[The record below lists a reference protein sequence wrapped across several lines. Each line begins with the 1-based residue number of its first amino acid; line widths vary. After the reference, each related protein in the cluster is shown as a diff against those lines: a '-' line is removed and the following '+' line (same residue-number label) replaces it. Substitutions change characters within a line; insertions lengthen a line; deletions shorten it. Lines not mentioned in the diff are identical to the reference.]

1 MYRQSDLLTPV
12 IFNMGSRSPWGRLPF
27 FLGSRELLVKI
38 SIITSIF
45 YMSYME
51 PLFGVPKIMGSPD
64 KNDSLLAA
72 FSFKIVFGCDYDH
85 YSTVAFGIA
94 RMTL

>member
-1 MYRQSDLLTPV
+1 
-12 IFNMGSRSPWGRLPF
+12 
-27 FLGSRELLVKI
+27 
-38 SIITSIF
+38 
-45 YMSYME
+45 ME